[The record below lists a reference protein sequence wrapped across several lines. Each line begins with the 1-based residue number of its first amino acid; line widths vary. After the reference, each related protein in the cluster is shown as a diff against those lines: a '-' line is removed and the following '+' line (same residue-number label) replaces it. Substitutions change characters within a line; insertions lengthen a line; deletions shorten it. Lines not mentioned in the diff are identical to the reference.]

1 MSQIAAFSARNIAT
15 RDRLEDYA
23 ANAQVTT
30 GGGLNLRIITA
41 CDGAGGGEVGEL
53 AARLTA
59 RTILGFLEVSAET
72 SIPKLLVK
80 AIEEANRIVFGE
92 LHGAGTSTVALAAVH
107 LDDNPPHGRLY
118 LASVGNSRIYLLRD
132 GQLVRVK
139 AAMNAK
145 LAAAGKPLL
154 P

>member
-30 GGGLNLRIITA
+30 GGGLNLRIIMA

-80 AIEEANRIVFGE
+80 AIEEDNRIVFGE

-107 LDDNPPHGRLY
+107 LDDNPPH
-118 LASVGNSRIYLLRD
+118 
-132 GQLVRVK
+132 
-139 AAMNAK
+139 
-145 LAAAGKPLL
+145 
-154 P
+154 